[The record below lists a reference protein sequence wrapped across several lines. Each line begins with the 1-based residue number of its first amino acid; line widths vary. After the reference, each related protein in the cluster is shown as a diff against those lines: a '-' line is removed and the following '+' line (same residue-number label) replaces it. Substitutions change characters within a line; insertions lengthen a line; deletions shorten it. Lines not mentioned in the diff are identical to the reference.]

1 MTIAKKRA
9 TLKDVAKKA
18 AVSVSTASR
27 ALNGYGYASASVQQR
42 VRKIAR
48 ELGYTPHAAARSL
61 KLQRTCTVGL
71 IIADIANPFYSF
83 LADGVLDR
91 ARPLGYHVILCA
103 TNEDAQLEREYLQV
117 LLQERVDGIIA
128 VPTGN
133 NLELWRQAMA
143 EGTRLVLVDREING
157 ITTDVILVDN
167 VRGAYDAVSYLI
179 HLGHIRIGII
189 SGPRVTTTGEGR
201 LQGYYQALQEAH
213 LPVDPALVRV
223 TSFKRVSGFEALD
236 ALLALDAPPTAIFA
250 ANNVLG
256 EAALFGIR
264 ERGLGIPDD
273 ISLLLFDDVPWA
285 SLTTP
290 RITLVSQ
297 PARTLGVAA
306 LERLVQGLQAGDK
319 ILPQRIVLQPELLI
333 RESCAPPKK
342 GRKNLSLEVESGQTT
357 PVQIVAD

>member
-1 MTIAKKRA
+1 MNTAKKRA

-27 ALNGYGYASASVQQR
+27 ALNGYGYASARVQQR
-42 VRKIAR
+42 VRKTAR

-91 ARPLGYHVILCA
+91 ARALGYHVILCA
-103 TNEDAQLEREYLQV
+103 TNEDAPLEREYLQV

-133 NLELWRQAMA
+133 NLALWQQAMA
-143 EGTRLVLVDREING
+143 EGTQLVLVDREING

-167 VRGAYDAVSYLI
+167 VRGAYEAVSYLI
-179 HLGHIRIGII
+179 HLGHNRIGII
-189 SGPRVTTTGEGR
+189 SGPRVTTTGAGR
-201 LQGYYQALQEAH
+201 LQGYYQAMAAARLS
-213 LPVDPALVRV
+213 VDPDLVRV
-223 TSFKRVSGFEALD
+223 TSFKRESGFEALD
-236 ALLALDAPPTAIFA
+236 ALLGLDAPPTAIFA

-264 ERGLGIPDD
+264 QRGLVIPDD

-285 SLTTP
+285 SLTSP
-290 RITLVSQ
+290 RLTLVSQ
-297 PARTLGVAA
+297 PARTLGTVA
-306 LERLVQGLQAGDK
+306 LERLVQCLQSTDK
-319 ILPQRIVLQPELLI
+319 TPMQRVVLEPELVI
-333 RESCAPPKK
+333 RESCAPPKIG
-342 GRKNLSLEVESGQTT
+342 GRE
-357 PVQIVAD
+357 